1 MSDVTPHQSDPATT
15 PVPAP
20 PSATAPPVVV
30 PQESNRLNKA
40 AAWVGI
46 AAGAVFIVAVVFFAG
61 FLLGKNVDGGG
72 RAHHGGPGV
81 MQPGPAGFP
90 MGPPGG
96 FHHGPGFTGPS
107 GGGPGMDAPR
117 PQSPTT
123 GNAPTPS
130 PRP

>member
-1 MSDVTPHQSDPATT
+1 MPTAPA
-15 PVPAP
+15 
-20 PSATAPPVVV
+20 ATAPPVVV

-61 FLLGKNVDGGG
+61 FLLGKNVDGGK
-72 RAHHGGPGV
+72 RVHHGGPGM

-96 FHHGPGFTGPS
+96 MHHGPGGPGFAGPF
-107 GGGPGMDAPR
+107 GGGPRMDI
-117 PQSPTT
+117 PQSPSPTT